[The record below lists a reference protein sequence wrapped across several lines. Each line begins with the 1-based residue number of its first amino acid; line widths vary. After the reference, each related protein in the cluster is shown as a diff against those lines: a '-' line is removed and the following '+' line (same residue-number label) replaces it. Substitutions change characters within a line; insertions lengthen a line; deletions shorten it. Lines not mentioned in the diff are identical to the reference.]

1 MDASA
6 SDYHHGDQ
14 DSSAHVATYSAFM
27 ALTKWGSL
35 AVSVAVLM
43 LSIWF
48 CTDAGFASGA
58 IAGGVLLVF
67 GIVFLRSKPD
77 AQS

>member
-6 SDYHHGDQ
+6 SEYHHGDQ

-27 ALTKWGSL
+27 SLTKWGSL

-43 LSIWF
+43 LSLWF
-48 CTDAGFASGA
+48 CTDAGFMSGL
-58 IAGGVLLVF
+58 IAGVVLLVL
-67 GIVFLRSKPD
+67 GIFFLRSKSD